1 VSSLANKEIRLQFSG
16 YAIFAAKLI
25 SVATGFLFQLMFAR
39 ALLGDT
45 ATSPQY
51 GIYSN
56 IGDVVGYFTIMASVV
71 PFWAMRYFARGKE
84 GAVKTGL
91 ATTTIIAVGFSLLY
105 LAVISFILPIFGV
118 SSNFLPIYLIA
129 AIQIAELYFFSI
141 FESCLQAYRP
151 HAVGYG
157 LLFQQVAKVSIGYV
171 MIIQLG
177 QPLLGAMVA
186 TVASFALQLAYYYG
200 LLAKEMKQPIHWG
213 YVKEWLKGSLIS
225 IYNVIGAQLAAFV
238 FIMLFIYGSEDA
250 RGIYYAATQ
259 ITTIISFASFLS
271 YALYPKLLADR
282 KSEDITT
289 SMKMVLMFA
298 LPMVVGAMS
307 LADSYILLLSPDN
320 PGAFVLY
327 QQAYIVII
335 VLAFDTLLTVAGN
348 FLSSIVFGFESI
360 DQNDKMTFRQMA
372 KSKLFQAYSLSYLQ
386 AAIALPVTYYVL
398 TTYAMGQPLVA
409 AFSVCVINTAVHVIT
424 LTALYVIVRKITKIV
439 FPWKSI
445 AKYVFASA
453 VMGAVLFLIQP
464 HPDRISITLLETG
477 LGIVI
482 YVGVLMAID
491 KEFRGFPKAVIKEI
505 LARIPFRRR

>member
-1 VSSLANKEIRLQFSG
+1 MFQLANKEIRLQFSG
-16 YAIFAAKLI
+16 YAIFAAKLL
-25 SVATGFLFQLMFAR
+25 SVGTGFLFQFMFAR
-39 ALLGDT
+39 ALLGDP

-56 IGDVVGYFTIMASVV
+56 IGDVVGYFTIMASVI

-84 GAVKTGL
+84 GSVKTGL
-91 ATTTIIAVGFSLLY
+91 ATTTIIAAVFSALY
-105 LAVISFILPIFGV
+105 LAVISFILPVFGV

-129 AIQIAELYFFSI
+129 GVQIAELYFFSF

-151 HAVGYG
+151 HAIGYG
-157 LLFQQVAKVSIGYV
+157 LLFQQVVKVSIGYV

-177 QPLLGAMVA
+177 QPLLGAMIA
-186 TVASFALQLAYYYG
+186 TVVSFAIQLTYYYG
-200 LLAKEMKQPIHWG
+200 LLAHEMKQPIHWG

-225 IYNVIGAQLAAFV
+225 IYNVIGLQLAAFI

-259 ITTIISFASFLS
+259 ITSIIAFSSFLS
-271 YALYPKLLADR
+271 FALYPKLLADR
-282 KSEDITT
+282 KTEDITI

-298 LPMVVGAMS
+298 LPMVVGAMA
-307 LADSYILLLSPDN
+307 LADSYIMLLSPEN
-320 PGAFVLY
+320 PAAFVLY

-348 FLSSIVFGFESI
+348 FLSSIVFGFESM
-360 DQNDKMTFRQMA
+360 DQNEKMTFRHMA
-372 KSKLFQAYSLSYLQ
+372 KSKLFQAYSLPYVQ
-386 AAIALPVTYYVL
+386 AAIAIPVTYYVL
-398 TTYAMGQPLVA
+398 TTYAMGQPLAA
-409 AFSVCVINTAVHVIT
+409 AFSVCLINTAVHVIT
-424 LTALYVIVRKITKIV
+424 LLALYGIVRKITKII

-445 AKYVFASA
+445 AKYIFASS

-464 HPDRISITLLETG
+464 HPDRISITLLETA

-482 YVGVLMAID
+482 YMGVLMAID
-491 KEFRGFPKAVIKEI
+491 KESRQFPRAVIKEI
-505 LARIPFRRR
+505 MARIPIRRR